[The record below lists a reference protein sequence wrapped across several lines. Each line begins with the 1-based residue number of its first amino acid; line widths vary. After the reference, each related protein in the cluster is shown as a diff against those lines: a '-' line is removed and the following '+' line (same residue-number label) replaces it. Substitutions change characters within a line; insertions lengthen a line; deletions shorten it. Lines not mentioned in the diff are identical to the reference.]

1 MPADFRDL
9 PAVDVAAARRETLR
23 YHRELYAEAR
33 LGEQGTWLEQPHE
46 TVLEAI
52 DRLDAHQ
59 AASAYDLGAGVGRHT
74 VVMGRRVPP
83 GSIIAAVDVL
93 PSALR
98 RLRSNMRPTGVRART
113 RCVDLVNFSFDG
125 PAYLVVAF
133 SAIEHLPGLSAI
145 ADLLGKIARAPT
157 PGGIAAVGV
166 LADRFER
173 APGGER
179 HPAPLESAITSEAA
193 RWALGQVPAER
204 ALARPGRQLVVVLE
218 VEPAAPRPGGARRTA
233 GIARTQH
240 HDCGAPPG

>member
-1 MPADFRDL
+1 MGAEGNYWGPTLSFRGIDN
-9 PAVDVAAARRETLR
+9 AAYYR
-23 YHRELYAEAR
+23 
-33 LGEQGTWLEQPHE
+33 
-46 TVLEAI
+46 
-52 DRLDAHQ
+52 
-59 AASAYDLGAGVGRHT
+59 LGAGVGRHT

-133 SAIEHLPGLSAI
+133 SAIEQLPGLSAI
-145 ADLLGKIARAPT
+145 ADLLGRIARELT

-166 LADRFER
+166 LADRSER

-179 HPAPLESAITSEAA
+179 HPAPLESAITCEAA
-193 RWALGQVPAER
+193 RWALG
-204 ALARPGRQLVVVLE
+204 RP
-218 VEPAAPRPGGARRTA
+218 PDRRTT
-233 GIARTQH
+233 RPRE
-240 HDCGAPPG
+240 APGHSRDGRAFLPD